1 MKKTFFFLGVAE
13 GFSADTVL
21 PPQAKLLQ
29 LADGGR
35 VVLGENAD
43 QLFLDLALKA
53 KTSEV
58 VTQMQ
63 QVIQGLI
70 AMASLGKPDDK
81 DIMQLV
87 QSTKVSATDKV
98 VSVNVEYPVEKA
110 LQRIDEQKDR
120 MARKTAGRPP
130 EPVEEKA
137 N

>member
-1 MKKTFFFLGVAE
+1 
-13 GFSADTVL
+13 
-21 PPQAKLLQ
+21 

-43 QLFLDLALKA
+43 QLFVNLALKA

-81 DIMQLV
+81 DVMQLV

-98 VSVNVEYPVEKA
+98 VSVSVEYPVDKA
-110 LQRIDEQKDR
+110 IQRIDEQKSKI
-120 MARKTAGRPP
+120 ARRTAGRPP
-130 EPVEEKA
+130 VPAEAQV